1 MATRNKTEYY
11 LDMRRQKSATRGK
24 FNSPTKDP
32 NVHLLEDSSS
42 QVDIELGG
50 EKMKLTVPPSWMAAI
65 EDVHYNVAKIKENM
79 DKLSELHKVYLLP
92 QFNVDDASDETGSI
106 DVLTDFITK
115 TFQQTHNKIQF
126 IGKQA
131 VGPQEESMKKNIQSS
146 LALQLQNMSLAF
158 KASQRDYLQRLQG
171 IQARGRNLPT
181 IDLSNDEAPDIGFT
195 PEQLKILDDTT
206 VTATQRDQDIKQI
219 VKSITELATIFKEL
233 QTLVIE
239 QGTILDSI
247 EYNVQTTSHNVD
259 QGVKELAQAS
269 TIQKSYRKKLM
280 MLLLC
285 IGILILIVVMFL
297 RGIIPSFK

>member
-247 EYNVQTTSHNVD
+247 EYNVETTSHNVD

>member
-1 MATRNKTEYY
+1 MATRNKTDYY

-247 EYNVQTTSHNVD
+247 EYNVETTSHNVD

>member
-247 EYNVQTTSHNVD
+247 EYNVETTSHNVD

-269 TIQKSYRKKLM
+269 TIQKSYRKK
-280 MLLLC
+280 
-285 IGILILIVVMFL
+285 IDDVIIVHRNIDIDCGNVSKRNHSFL
-297 RGIIPSFK
+297 